1 MRIVLFCENKYAID
15 ILYPIY
21 QEALKS
27 EDNQLLWY
35 IHLPKI
41 PVFPLQKEVTY
52 THSIQEV
59 YDFSPEAIFVPGNIV
74 PYYLPG
80 VKVQVFH
87 GYDAEKKDLSGTLIC
102 CGMAGLIAFQSFLN
116 ISVATGILPNTGTP
130 LPFVSY
136 GLTSLVT
143 LYIGMGLVLNVGLQ
157 NRDFVTRNYELLR
170 RKTINEHRIDRA

>member
-52 THSIQEV
+52 THSMQEV
-59 YDFSPEAIFVPGNIV
+59 YDFSDEDIQKALFNAGAIG
-74 PYYLPG
+74 YLAMQYCSILFAWSEGAG
-80 VKVQVFH
+80 V
-87 GYDAEKKDLSGTLIC
+87 SRIC
-102 CGMAGLIAFQSFLN
+102 CREER
-116 ISVATGILPNTGTP
+116 
-130 LPFVSY
+130 
-136 GLTSLVT
+136 SLGDPPV
-143 LYIGMGLVLNVGLQ
+143 
-157 NRDFVTRNYELLR
+157 F
-170 RKTINEHRIDRA
+170 

>member
-1 MRIVLFCENKYAID
+1 MSEEFLYKFETYQIVGAAMEVHNQLGNGFLESV
-15 ILYPIY
+15 Y

-87 GYDAEKKDLSGTLIC
+87 GYAAASPCLHLVV
-102 CGMAGLIAFQSFLN
+102 AG
-116 ISVATGILPNTGTP
+116 
-130 LPFVSY
+130 
-136 GLTSLVT
+136 
-143 LYIGMGLVLNVGLQ
+143 
-157 NRDFVTRNYELLR
+157 
-170 RKTINEHRIDRA
+170 